1 MSISSS
7 TPIDSLTG
15 FAYSEVNTLAR
26 IKRQGDDGIR
36 AAAQQFESLFID
48 LVLKSAREANA
59 TLAPDSYLSSD
70 EGKWHQEMLDHQW
83 AVHLA
88 ERGGVGLASVVER
101 QLSGEGVLR
110 RQTERNLAEPTPSP
124 AMDVGAG
131 LPANSLEPA
140 IEPSEPFAGKPAP
153 TVAAAPVDLVEYG
166 RKQPAADS
174 PRSFIDSVL
183 PTLRRALA
191 GTPLNPIA
199 VLAQAALETGW
210 GKHVIH
216 SAGGDSSHNLF
227 GIKAGANWRGE
238 AVEVGTME
246 VLAGRAITVLDR
258 FRAYPSLEDAI
269 GDYAS
274 LLTGHPRYRDA
285 VANAQ
290 DPERFADE
298 LQKAGYATDPGY
310 AAKIRAVLASPPFAQ
325 LRALMGL

>member
-1 MSISSS
+1 MAIASS

-15 FAYSEVNTLAR
+15 FAYSEVNSLAR

-88 ERGGVGLASVVER
+88 EHGGVGLAAVVER
-101 QLSGEGVLR
+101 QLSGAGALR
-110 RQTERNLAEPTPSP
+110 RQPERDRVEVSAPEIVEAP
-124 AMDVGAG
+124 AVGAG
-131 LPANSLEPA
+131 LPANDPV
-140 IEPSEPFAGKPAP
+140 PFAPEGRSHNAP
-153 TVAAAPVDLVEYG
+153 IAAPSPVTVVEYG

-174 PRSFIDSVL
+174 PRSFIDNVL

-216 SAGGDSSHNLF
+216 AAAGDSSHNLF
-227 GIKAGANWRGE
+227 GIKAGAGWQGD
-238 AVEVGTME
+238 AVEVGTVE
-246 VLAGRAITVLDR
+246 VLAGRAITMLDR
-258 FRAYPSLEDAI
+258 FRAYPSLEAAI

-274 LLTGHPRYRDA
+274 VLTGNPRYRDA
-285 VANAQ
+285 VAHAQ
-290 DPERFADE
+290 DPGRFADE
-298 LQKAGYATDPGY
+298 LQKAGYATDPDY

-325 LRALMGL
+325 LRAFLGQ